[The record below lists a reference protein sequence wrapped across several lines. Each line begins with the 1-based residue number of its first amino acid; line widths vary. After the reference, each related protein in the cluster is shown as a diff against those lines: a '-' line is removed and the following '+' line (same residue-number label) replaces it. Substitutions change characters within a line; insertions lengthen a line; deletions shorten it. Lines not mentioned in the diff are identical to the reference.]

1 MTKRSYSYRMATDAG
16 AEEPY
21 KGRTLGELSDLTGI
35 SSSVLANKWNTP
47 RDFTLGE
54 ASAIAP
60 HIGMTVDEFVAWV
73 LA

>member
-1 MTKRSYSYRMATDAG
+1 MATDAG

-47 RDFTLGE
+47 QDFTIAE
-54 ASAIAP
+54 ASEIAT
-60 HIGMTVDEFVAWV
+60 HIGMSVDEFVAGV